1 MREWFARAFLLHFRN
16 KYFHVLELLLTTYQ
30 KNRRKLFKLNILWE
44 MKKVEESFE

>member
-1 MREWFARAFLLHFRN
+1 MVRSCFFVALSQQIFLCVRTFTNHLS
-16 KYFHVLELLLTTYQ
+16 